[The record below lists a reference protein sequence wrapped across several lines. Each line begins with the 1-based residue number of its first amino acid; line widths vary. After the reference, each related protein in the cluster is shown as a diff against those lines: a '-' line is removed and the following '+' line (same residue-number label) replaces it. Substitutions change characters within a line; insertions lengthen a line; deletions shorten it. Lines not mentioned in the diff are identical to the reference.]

1 MSKLSTWTLLLLAL
15 VLPVQAAVIADH
27 PADYVAVAPTPGWAY
42 LTAGVGDLGNSAA
55 YQALQ
60 WNTNISAYAYMSTGT
75 WNGTDWGG
83 RYTYIKSNTL
93 NVGLPGE
100 YTILAYTIQPGEV
113 GGNINLEGVFAGND
127 RGGAD
132 LNSDGWQLA
141 IYVNDNLITS
151 MVQAW
156 TMSPLSLNR
165 NLGPLNVGDTV
176 YVAVGAGNTNW
187 YDRATL
193 DMRLLNNVPEPG
205 TLALVGAGALLLGLA
220 RRRR

>member
-1 MSKLSTWTLLLLAL
+1 MSKYFALTLLILAM
-15 VLPVQAAVIADH
+15 VAPVQAAVIADH
-27 PADYVAVAPTPGWAY
+27 PGDYVAVSPMPGWSY
-42 LTAGVGDLGNSAA
+42 LTAGVGDLGNSSA

-60 WNTNISAYAYMSTGT
+60 WNTNISAYAYMSTGI

-93 NVGLPGE
+93 NIGLPGE
-100 YTILAYTIQPGEV
+100 YTILAYTIQAGEA
-113 GGNINLEGVFAGND
+113 GGNIDMEGVFAGSD
-127 RGGAD
+127 PGGEET
-132 LNSDGWQLA
+132 SDGWELA
-141 IYVNDNLITS
+141 IYVNDTLITS

-165 NLGPLNVGDTV
+165 SLGPLSVGDTV
-176 YVAVGAGNTNW
+176 YVAVGGGKNNW
-187 YDRATL
+187 FDRATL
-193 DMRLLNNVPEPG
+193 DMRLTNQVPEPG